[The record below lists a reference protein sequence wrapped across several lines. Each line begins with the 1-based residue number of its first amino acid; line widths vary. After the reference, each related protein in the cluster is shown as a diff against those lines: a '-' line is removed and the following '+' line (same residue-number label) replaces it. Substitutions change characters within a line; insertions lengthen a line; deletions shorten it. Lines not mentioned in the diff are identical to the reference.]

1 VVRRRLVAV
10 VPAVAV
16 LVAAGAFWLLAQ
28 APIEVRR
35 ADVVSVRTQ
44 PIPEGPT
51 AAPFERQA
59 TSAYSRPLSLIEEA
73 IPVPLPGRGVQPPW
87 CRVGADLI
95 ITLADGRTITYG
107 PCYRPAPIEALWQ
120 RIGAAGQAP

>member
-1 VVRRRLVAV
+1 MKRRRLVAA
-10 VPAVAV
+10 VPAVVV
-16 LVAAGAFWLLAQ
+16 LAAAGAFWLQAQ

-51 AAPFERQA
+51 TAPFERQA

-73 IPVPLPGRGVQPPW
+73 IPIPLPGRGLQPFW
-87 CRVGADLI
+87 CTSGGDLI
-95 ITLADGRTITYG
+95 ITLADGRTITHG
-107 PCYRPAPIEALWQ
+107 PCYHPAPIKALWQ
-120 RIGAAGQAP
+120 RIVAAEQAP

>member
-1 VVRRRLVAV
+1 MPVVAV
-10 VPAVAV
+10 VVVAGI
-16 LVAAGAFWLLAQ
+16 LWLLAQ

-44 PIPEGPT
+44 PIPEGPIP
-51 AAPFERQA
+51 APFERRA

-73 IPVPLPGRGVQPPW
+73 IPVPLPGRGVQSPW
-87 CRVGADLI
+87 CRGGGALI

-107 PCYRPAPIEALWQ
+107 PCYQPAPIEALWK
-120 RIGAAGQAP
+120 RMVAEGQVP